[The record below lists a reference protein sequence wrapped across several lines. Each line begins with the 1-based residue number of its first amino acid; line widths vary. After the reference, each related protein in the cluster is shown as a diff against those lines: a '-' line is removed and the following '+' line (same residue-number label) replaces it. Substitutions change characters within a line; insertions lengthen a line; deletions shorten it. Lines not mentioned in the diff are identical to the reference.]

1 MENLVT
7 SARKAGGTIVLRVA
21 TGILLFF
28 GLVSVLFAGWA
39 AVNSGIGYDSM
50 FEAQAS
56 IINRQMD
63 VNLSLDNA
71 YELAPVTSEFYGLL
85 LYQISEWLY
94 GALSGSSEW
103 MSPDDPATYV
113 WFNLV
118 TLFFS
123 LLAVVALSAVLG
135 RVFRSWLVGAF
146 VFAGTMSTP
155 LWLGMS
161 VLDYKDI
168 PVAAGLTLISAALV
182 LTLSKPSNNNVPAV
196 SLASLGATLSLGGR
210 AGSLPLIIALPLMT
224 LAIIFVIDLRRRDF
238 RRTSRVLLL
247 TVVAPLV
254 SVVVIWLTNPFARID
269 LWRWLWDSIVI
280 AQQYAW
286 EGAVRTAGQELLST
300 ELPWW
305 YAPAWLLANLPILTT
320 TWIIFSLVTYGMSM
334 RQQPW
339 GIGRSGVVTLLP
351 LIVQGLVLPVLLLFT
366 SPVLYDG
373 IRHLLFMV
381 PALVALGLVGLVA
394 LVRESKFSAL
404 GPILAVVVVGASVF
418 AVSRWFPYHY
428 AFINP
433 VAGWDK
439 SDRNWEL
446 DYWGVS
452 AREATERLAEAG
464 LAPIAIIPASEPARP
479 YGALS
484 QDEVAM
490 LTSPWEKSG
499 VYVFRRWHWEL
510 DQRKCEMTFTIERDG
525 QLLGEGGYC
534 PK

>member
-1 MENLVT
+1 MENFVAPVRT
-7 SARKAGGTIVLRVA
+7 TRGSIVPRVA

-28 GLVSVLFAGWA
+28 GVLSVLIAGWA

-56 IINRQMD
+56 IVNRQMD
-63 VNLSLDNA
+63 TNLTLDQA
-71 YELAPVTSEFYGLL
+71 YELAPVTSEFYGML
-85 LYQISEWLY
+85 LYQVSEWLH

-103 MSPDDPATYV
+103 MSPDDPTTYV

-118 TLFFS
+118 TLFIS
-123 LLAVVALSAVLG
+123 LIAVVALSIALG

-146 VFAGTMSTP
+146 VFAGIMTTP

-168 PVAAGLTLISAALV
+168 PVAAGLTLISVGLIWTIHKPAKRNV
-182 LTLSKPSNNNVPAV
+182 LAV
-196 SLASLGATLSLGGR
+196 FIAGLGATISLGGR
-210 AGSLPLIIALPLMT
+210 AGSLPLIIALPLIT
-224 LAIIFVIDLRRRDF
+224 LAIIFVIDLRQRDF
-238 RRTSRVLLL
+238 RRTIRVLVLA
-247 TVVAPLV
+247 VVAPLV
-254 SVVVIWLTNPFARID
+254 GIVVIWLTNPFAQKN

-300 ELPWW
+300 DLPWW

-320 TWIIFSLVTYGMSM
+320 VWIIFSLVTYAMAM
-334 RQQPW
+334 RQRPW
-339 GIGRSGVVTLLP
+339 GIGRSGVVALLP
-351 LIVQGLVLPVLLLFT
+351 LIVQGALLPVLLLLT

-373 IRHLLFMV
+373 IRHLLFMI
-381 PALVALGLVGLVA
+381 PALIALGLVGLVA
-394 LVRESKFSAL
+394 LVREAKFPAL

-418 AVSRWFPYHY
+418 AVIRWFPYHY

-433 VAGWDK
+433 IAGWDK

-464 LAPIAIIPASEPARP
+464 LTPIAIIPASEPARP